1 MNISGTVIQIL
12 PAETV
17 GQNSKT
23 KQTFIIET
31 EGQYPKKVAI
41 EVWEDKVAMAMGEKV
56 TLATNPESREYNNK
70 WYTSIVAWRKEGAA
84 RPVAAGVPPS
94 APAQAPS
101 GPPPA
106 PSSAPAP
113 VAAPPT
119 TGGKLA
125 MNAATFEKAKAAINA
140 LPTEAE
146 RQAKLDEILSSYE
159 VAFAEGTVLQDL
171 VSDIPF

>member
-84 RPVAAGVPPS
+84 RPAAAGVPPS
-94 APAQAPS
+94 APAQGATL
-101 GPPPA
+101 PPRPA
-106 PSSAPAP
+106 APAP
-113 VAAPPT
+113 NPAQAPVFAGLPP
-119 TGGKLA
+119 
-125 MNAATFEKAKAAINA
+125 ATEDD
-140 LPTEAE
+140 LP
-146 RQAKLDEILSSYE
+146 
-159 VAFAEGTVLQDL
+159 F
-171 VSDIPF
+171 